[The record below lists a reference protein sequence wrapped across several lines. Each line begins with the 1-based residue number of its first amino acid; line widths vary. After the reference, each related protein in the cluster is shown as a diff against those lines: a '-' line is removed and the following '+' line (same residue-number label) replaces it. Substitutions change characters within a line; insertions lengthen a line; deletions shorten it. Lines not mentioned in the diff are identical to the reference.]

1 MENATRYHCQV
12 DLSNKN
18 TSHAQLIRL
27 TGRNK
32 KVLEVGPATGYIT
45 EVLAQ
50 RGCNVTCIEKD
61 PTAAELAQR
70 FCERMIVANVEEL
83 DFEAAFGE
91 EQFDV
96 VLLGDVLEHLAD
108 PGAVL
113 TKAATVLA
121 PSGYVVASVP
131 NVAHGSV
138 RLALLRGEFR
148 YSEMGLLD
156 RSHLRFFT
164 RETLA
169 DLFRDAGYAIK
180 QWQDIEGDP
189 FGNELGLR
197 EEDYPPH
204 LAQSIRSDQDAL
216 TYQFVV
222 KARPSRVKSRARLP
236 QRPADQNL
244 ATPVLNDLWRVEERA
259 RQLDV
264 VLAERDAAL
273 AERDATLAQRDA
285 ARQEGEDLRQ
295 RLRIRDEEMDS
306 ALRHLS
312 DMENSLGWRLLNRI
326 RPVLHRL
333 APPGSR
339 RYRILVGMARRA
351 LAVKGDRPA
360 SQRLRR

>member
-1 MENATRYHCQV
+1 MGCTMEDVTRYHSQV

-45 EVLAQ
+45 EVLVQ
-50 RGCNVTCIEKD
+50 RGCRVTCIEKD

-83 DFEAAFGE
+83 DFEAALGE

-96 VLLGDVLEHLAD
+96 VLLGDVLEHLVD
-108 PGAVL
+108 PGTVL
-113 TKAATVLA
+113 AKAATVLA
-121 PSGYVVASVP
+121 PGGYIVASVP

-148 YSEMGLLD
+148 YSESGLLD

-169 DLFRDAGYAIK
+169 ELFRDAGYAIK
-180 QWQDIEGDP
+180 QWRDVEGDP
-189 FGNELGLR
+189 FGNELRLR
-197 EEDYPPH
+197 EQDYPAQ

-222 KARPSRVKSRARLP
+222 KARPSKVRSKVQLP
-236 QRPADQNL
+236 QRPANQDL
-244 ATPVLNDLWRVEERA
+244 ATQIISDLRRVEERA

-264 VLAERDAAL
+264 ALTERDAAL
-273 AERDATLAQRDA
+273 AERNA
-285 ARQEGEDLRQ
+285 ARQDGEDLRQ
-295 RLRIRDEEMDS
+295 RLQIRDEELDS
-306 ALRHLS
+306 VLRRLS

-326 RPVLHRL
+326 RPVLRRL

-351 LAVKGDRPA
+351 LAVTGGPPV
-360 SQRLRR
+360 SQRRQR

>member
-1 MENATRYHCQV
+1 MENTPRYHCQV

-18 TSHAQLIRL
+18 TSHAHLIRL

-32 KVLEVGPATGYIT
+32 KVLEIGPATGYIT
-45 EVLAQ
+45 EILVQ
-50 RGCNVTCIEKD
+50 RGCRVTCIEKD
-61 PTAAELAQR
+61 PAAAELAQR

-83 DFEAAFGE
+83 DFEAAFSE
-91 EQFDV
+91 QQFDV
-96 VLLGDVLEHLAD
+96 VLLGDVLEHLVD

-113 TKAATVLA
+113 AKAAKVLA
-121 PSGYVVASVP
+121 PGGYVVASVP

-138 RLALLRGEFR
+138 RLALLRGDFR

-180 QWQDIEGDP
+180 QWRDIEGDP

-197 EEDYPPH
+197 EQDYPPR

-216 TYQFVV
+216 AYQFVV
-222 KARPSRVKSRARLP
+222 KAHPSRGRARVRLP
-236 QRPADQNL
+236 HRPANQDL
-244 ATPVLNDLWRVEERA
+244 ATQILDDLRRGEESA
-259 RQLDV
+259 RQRDV
-264 VLAERDAAL
+264 AL
-273 AERDATLAQRDA
+273 AERDA

-295 RLRIRDEEMDS
+295 RLRTRDEELDDVQ
-306 ALRHLS
+306 RRLS
-312 DMENSLGWRLLNRI
+312 DIEDSLGWRLLNRI
-326 RPVLHRL
+326 RRVMHRL

-339 RYRILVGMARRA
+339 RYRILMGIARRA
-351 LAVKGDRPA
+351 LAVRGGSPP
-360 SQRLRR
+360 SQRRRR

>member
-1 MENATRYHCQV
+1 MGCTMEDATRYHSQV

-45 EVLAQ
+45 EVLVQ
-50 RGCNVTCIEKD
+50 RGCRVTCIEKD

-96 VLLGDVLEHLAD
+96 VLLGDVLEHLVD
-108 PGAVL
+108 PDTVL
-113 TKAATVLA
+113 AKAATVLA
-121 PSGYVVASVP
+121 PGGYVVASVP

-148 YSEMGLLD
+148 YSESGLLD

-164 RETLA
+164 RQTLA
-169 DLFRDAGYAIK
+169 ELFRDAGYAIK
-180 QWQDIEGDP
+180 QWRDIEGDP

-197 EEDYPPH
+197 EQDYPAH

-222 KARPSRVKSRARLP
+222 KARPSKVKSKVRLP
-236 QRPADQNL
+236 QRPANQDL
-244 ATPVLNDLWRVEERA
+244 ATQIISDLRRVEERA

-264 VLAERDAAL
+264 ALTERDAAL
-273 AERDATLAQRDA
+273 AERNA
-285 ARQEGEDLRQ
+285 ARQDGEDLRQ
-295 RLRIRDEEMDS
+295 RLQIRDEELDS
-306 ALRHLS
+306 VLRRLS

-326 RPVLHRL
+326 RPVLRRL

-351 LAVKGDRPA
+351 LTVMGGPPV
-360 SQRLRR
+360 SQRRQR

>member
-1 MENATRYHCQV
+1 MGSAMENATRYHSQV

-45 EVLAQ
+45 EVLVQ
-50 RGCNVTCIEKD
+50 RGCGVTCIEKD
-61 PTAAELAQR
+61 PAAAELAQR

-91 EQFDV
+91 ERFDV
-96 VLLGDVLEHLAD
+96 VLFGDVLEHLVD

-113 TKAATVLA
+113 AKVARVLA

-138 RLALLRGEFR
+138 RLALLRGQFR

-180 QWQDIEGDP
+180 QWRDIEGDP

-197 EEDYPPH
+197 EEDYPSH
-204 LAQSIRSDQDAL
+204 LAQSIRSDQDAV

-222 KARPSRVKSRARLP
+222 KARPSRVKPRVQLP
-236 QRPADQNL
+236 QRSANHDL
-244 ATPVLNDLWRVEERA
+244 ATQILNDLWRVEERA

-264 VLAERDAAL
+264 ALTERDAAL
-273 AERDATLAQRDA
+273 AERNA
-285 ARQEGEDLRQ
+285 ARQESEDLRQ
-295 RLRIRDEEMDS
+295 RLRTRDEELDGV
-306 ALRHLS
+306 LRRLS
-312 DMENSLGWRLLNRI
+312 DMESSVGWRFLNRI
-326 RPVLHRL
+326 RPVLRRL

-339 RYRILVGMARRA
+339 RYRVLMAMARRA
-351 LAVKGDRPA
+351 LAAKDDPPT
-360 SQRLRR
+360 SQRLQR

>member
-1 MENATRYHCQV
+1 MGSTMEDATRYHSQV

-45 EVLAQ
+45 EVLGQ
-50 RGCNVTCIEKD
+50 RGCRVTCIEKD
-61 PTAAELAQR
+61 PAAAELAQR
-70 FCERMIVANVEEL
+70 FCERMIVGNVEEL
-83 DFEAAFGE
+83 DFEVVLGE

-96 VLLGDVLEHLAD
+96 VLLGDVLEHLVD

-113 TKAATVLA
+113 VKVAGVLA
-121 PSGYVVASVP
+121 PGGYVVASVP

-148 YSEMGLLD
+148 YSESGLLD

-169 DLFRDAGYAIK
+169 ELFRDAGYKIM
-180 QWQDIEGDP
+180 QWRDIEGNP

-197 EEDYPPH
+197 EQDYPPQ

-216 TYQFVV
+216 TYQFVL
-222 KARPSRVKSRARLP
+222 KARPSEVRSRVRLP
-236 QRPADQNL
+236 HRPKSQDL
-244 ATPVLNDLWRVEERA
+244 ATQIVNDLRRGEESA

-264 VLAERDAAL
+264 ALTERDAAL
-273 AERDATLAQRDA
+273 AERDA

-295 RLRIRDEEMDS
+295 RLRTRDEELDGV
-306 ALRHLS
+306 LHRLS
-312 DMENSLGWRLLNRI
+312 DIEDSLGWRFLNRI
-326 RPVLHRL
+326 RAVLRRL

-339 RYRILVGMARRA
+339 RYRILKGMARRA
-351 LAVKGDRPA
+351 LGVRGGPPVSRRP
-360 SQRLRR
+360 QR